1 MSYAA
6 ERLGW
11 SLDESLAQVVH
22 ERLQQ
27 VVDPCSAAS
36 VLPMSIVELGLVR
49 DVGLVD
55 GALLVRLR
63 LTSPSCMM
71 VAYIGKEVAV
81 RLEGLPGVDRVEVCP
96 DEGLDWE
103 PVFMDPD
110 KAAERERRLV
120 HLDLGRPSVR

>member
-1 MSYAA
+1 MAYAA

-11 SLDESLAQVVH
+11 SLDETLAEMVH

-36 VLPMSIVELGLVR
+36 VLAMSIVELGLIR
-49 DVGLVD
+49 DVELVG

-71 VAYIGKEVAV
+71 VAYIGREVTS
-81 RLEGLPGVDRVEVCP
+81 RLADLPGVARVEVCP

-103 PVFMDPD
+103 PAFMDPEM
-110 KAAERERRLV
+110 AVERERRLV
-120 HLDLGRPSVR
+120 HLDLGPPPVR